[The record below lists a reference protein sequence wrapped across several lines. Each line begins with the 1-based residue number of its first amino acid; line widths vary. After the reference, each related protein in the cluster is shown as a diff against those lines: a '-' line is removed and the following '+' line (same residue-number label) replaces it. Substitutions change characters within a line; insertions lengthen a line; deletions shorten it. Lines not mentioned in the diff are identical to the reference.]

1 MGSIELPKKIPNLI
15 PMQKFRLLLVF
26 SGLLLS
32 AMVLGQK
39 PREFSPAPE
48 KFPEE
53 LQTYFKGS
61 LSDEQKHFVDQFL
74 ITWTTDTLFEENQK
88 LTVIGHLNGMLRQNA
103 RLNHLMKYL
112 QMIQMFRTD
121 PSRQVYFEGWKS
133 QLETLLAEKKLP
145 ASRLTYF
152 LENTDGLIKRGELFS
167 STALIWKADSTLLDF
182 VPGSFHIRLGTTRL
196 VCLSVRDSI
205 VIENTRGIYNP
216 VEQKWYGDGGLV
228 TWERAGYPRDS
239 VYAELGTYTLDLTKP
254 GYRTDSAKLVH
265 KQFFH
270 SPLPGVLTDQVK
282 KNTSPEMATYP
293 VFDSYE
299 KTFVI
304 RSIFPGFDFSG
315 GLSMRG
321 ARLVGSGNNVQEATL
336 KVSRND
342 TLFMVVRSNYIAFR
356 KEQIISRN
364 AAVLVIINRDSL
376 YHGNM
381 NFSYLHPNREISVTR
396 SDDIGSQSPWFN
408 SYHQLDMLFD
418 QMYYKLGAKEILF
431 TMNRGAS
438 IGNASFQS
446 VNFFNGRQYDALQGV
461 DPIHPLVAVRNFVR
475 YFQSSEFP
483 INDLASYL
491 RLSPEQTQKM
501 MFRLASMGFL
511 YYNPEDGM
519 VKVKPK
525 LNNFIQASL
534 GKIDYDVIDLRSR
547 TEAPLENAR
556 LNLQTF
562 DLTINGIPSIALSD
576 SQNVFIS
583 PYQGSIIMKKN
594 RSFQFSG
601 RIDAGLFTFYGSNF
615 FFDYEQFKINLQK
628 VDSLSIRVQTDERDN
643 FGFAKLAGVKNIVQN
658 LTGDLLIDDPS
669 NKSGVKGLKQYP
681 VFQSRENSYVYFDN
695 PDIQKGVYARDKF
708 YFQVSPFVIDSL
720 DRFSKNDMRF
730 RGKFVSAGIFPEMEQ
745 TLVLQPDYSLG
756 FDIIAP
762 AEGLPIYLGKGRFY
776 RQANLSN
783 KGLTGNGSFD
793 YLTSTTESEALF
805 FYPDSLNAKA
815 KRFSIRKQPD
825 GGSFPETA
833 GNDLTVHWE
842 PYHDQLLAY
851 QGKTPFTMYGQQATL
866 AGNLK
871 LAPSGLSGNGTVDLI
886 SAVLVSDR
894 YAFRSDRFLADT
906 ASFSLRSAKP
916 SVYTLLAQN
925 LRTEID
931 FAKRQG
937 TFSSNSDYTLTTLP
951 ENQYISY
958 IDQMVWYMD
967 QQKIDLLS
975 AKPFNA
981 KQVPAPYKNVIDS
994 VDFTLTGARYIS
1006 VRKDQDSLSFIS
1018 PKATYD
1024 YNSNVLNAT
1033 GVRFVRVAD
1042 ALVYPAHEFLS
1053 VAEKADMLPMDSSVI
1068 IADAKTKFHR
1078 IHTAKV
1084 KIASRY
1090 KYSGNGWY
1098 DYVDEN
1104 KSVQRIHLTEISV
1117 DDSIQTIARGE
1128 IAETDQFTLS
1138 PNYAYQGRVMLNARD
1153 RLLNFK
1159 GAVMLNYAC
1168 EPLSRRWLA
1177 FETRINPDSILIP
1190 VSAQPMDVN
1199 RNNLYAGMMMDN
1211 DSVHVYSAFFQPR
1224 KNYKDGYISTSEGY
1238 LYFAKDSSTYL
1249 VGSLSRMKDPSSP
1262 GNLIALN
1269 RNTCRFHGE
1278 GKINLNIDLGQMQLQ
1293 AAGKVFHNLA
1303 ANMPYLNLTLIVD
1316 FPFLDKALQLAATDF
1331 DSLPGKG
1338 NISLGD
1344 RAIRKNIT
1352 ELIGE
1357 EKTKKFY
1364 DEIVL
1369 YGQVRSLPVEL
1380 AKTMVLGDVHLL
1392 WNNKSNSYQSYGLIG
1407 VRNINGREIN
1417 KYVEGYVELYRK
1429 RTGDICDIFLKA
1441 DDNTWYYFGYT
1452 REVMQAISSNRD
1464 FNNLLRVLKPEQR
1477 QVKPPRKGM
1486 PGYIYMVASDTK
1498 ISQFLRHYEDV
1509 LEERK
1514 AGTPSE

>member
-1 MGSIELPKKIPNLI
+1 MLKS
-15 PMQKFRLLLVF
+15 RLLLVF
-26 SGLLLS
+26 FGLLLS
-32 AMVLGQK
+32 AIVLGLK
-39 PREFSPAPE
+39 PREFSASPE

-53 LQTYFKGS
+53 LQGYFKSS
-61 LSDEQKHFVDQFL
+61 LSDEQKNIVNQFL
-74 ITWTTDTLFEENQK
+74 TTWTTDTLFEENQK
-88 LTVIGHLNGMLRQNA
+88 LSVIGHLNGMLKQNA
-103 RLNHLMKYL
+103 RNSHLIKYL

-121 PSRQVYFEGWKS
+121 QSRQVYFEGWKS
-133 QLETLLAEKKLP
+133 QFEKLMSEKKLS

-152 LENTDGLIKRGELFS
+152 LENTDGLIRRGELFS
-167 STALIWKADSTLLDF
+167 STALVWKADSSLLDF
-182 VPGSFHIRLGTTRL
+182 VPESFYIKLGPTRL

-216 VEQKWYGDGGLV
+216 VEQKWYGGRGVV
-228 TWERAGYPRDS
+228 TWERAGYARDS
-239 VYAELGTYTLDLTKP
+239 VYAELGNYTLDLTRP
-254 GYRTDSAKLVH
+254 GYRADSAQLFH

-270 SPLPGVLTDQVK
+270 SPLLGVLSDQVK
-282 KNTSPEMATYP
+282 KNISPEMATYP
-293 VFDSYE
+293 FFDSYE
-299 KTFVI
+299 KTFII
-304 RSIFPGFDFSG
+304 RGIFPGFDFSG

-336 KVSRND
+336 KVFRND

-364 AAVLVIINRDSL
+364 AAILVIINRDSL

-381 NFSYLHPNREISVTR
+381 NFSYLHSTHEISVTR

-418 QMYYKLGAKEILF
+418 LMYYKLGAKEILF

-461 DPIHPLVAVRNFVR
+461 DPIHPLIAVRNFVR

-491 RLSPEQTQKM
+491 RLSPDQTQKM
-501 MFRLASMGFL
+501 LFRLASMGFL
-511 YYNPEDGM
+511 FYNPDDGM

-534 GKIDYDVIDLRSR
+534 GRIDYDVIDLRSR

-583 PYQGSIIMKKN
+583 PYQGSIMMKKN

-601 RIDAGLFTFYGSNF
+601 RIDAGLFTFFGSNF
-615 FFDYEQFKINLQK
+615 FFDYEHFKINLQK

-643 FGFAKLAGVKNIVQN
+643 FGFAKLASVKNIIQN
-658 LTGDLLIDDPS
+658 LTGELLIDDPS
-669 NKSGVKGLKQYP
+669 NKSGVKGLKNYP
-681 VFQSRENSYVYFDN
+681 IFQSRENSYVYYDN
-695 PDIQKGVYARDKF
+695 PNIQKGVYARDKF
-708 YFQVSPFVIDSL
+708 YFQVFPFVIDSL
-720 DRFSKNDMRF
+720 DRFSKNDMQF

-745 TLVLQPDYSLG
+745 TMVLQPDNSLG
-756 FDIIAP
+756 FDIVAP

-783 KGLTGNGSFD
+783 KGLIGNGSFE
-793 YLTSTTESEALF
+793 YLTSTTESETLV

-825 GGSFPETA
+825 GGSFPETT
-833 GNDLTVHWE
+833 GNDLIVHWE
-842 PYHDQLLAY
+842 PYHDQLFAY
-851 QGKTPFTMYGQQATL
+851 QGKTPFSMYHQQATL
-866 AGNLK
+866 AGSLK
-871 LAPSGLSGNGTVDLI
+871 LTPLGLSGNGMVDLT
-886 SAVLVSDR
+886 SAVLVSDG
-894 YAFRSDRFLADT
+894 YAFKSNRFLADT
-906 ASFSLRSAKP
+906 AAFSLRSAKP
-916 SVYTLLAQN
+916 SVYTILAQN
-925 LRTEID
+925 LQTEID
-931 FAKRQG
+931 FTKRQG
-937 TFSSNSDYTLTTLP
+937 TFTSNSDYALITFP

-958 IDQMVWYMD
+958 VDQMVWFMD

-975 AKPFNA
+975 GKPFNI
-981 KQVPAPYKNVIDS
+981 KQVPDTYINVIDS
-994 VDFTLTGARYIS
+994 VDYTLMGARYIS

-1024 YNSNVLNAT
+1024 YNTNILHASE
-1033 GVRFVRVAD
+1033 VRFVRVAD

-1053 VAEKADMLPMDSSVI
+1053 VAEKADMLPIDSSVI

-1078 IHTAKV
+1078 IHTARV
-1084 KIASRY
+1084 KITSRY
-1090 KYSGNGWY
+1090 KYSGSGWY

-1104 KSVQRIHLTEISV
+1104 QSVQRIHLTEISV

-1138 PNYAYQGRVMLNARD
+1138 PNYAYRGRVTLNARD
-1153 RLLNFK
+1153 KFLNFNGAVLLNF
-1159 GAVMLNYAC
+1159 AC
-1168 EPLSRRWLA
+1168 ESLSRRWLS
-1177 FETRINPDSILIP
+1177 FETRINPDSLLIP
-1190 VSAQPMDVN
+1190 ISAQPMDVN
-1199 RNNLYAGMMMDN
+1199 RNNLYAGIMMN
-1211 DSVHVYSAFFQPR
+1211 HDSIHMYSAFFQQK
-1224 KNYKDGYISTSEGY
+1224 KNYKDSYISTANGY
-1238 LYFAKDSSTYL
+1238 LYFVKDSSTYL
-1249 VGSLSRMKDPSSP
+1249 VSSLTKLKNPSYP

-1278 GKINLNIDLGQMQLQ
+1278 GKINLNIDLGQVQLQ

-1303 ANMPYLNLTLIVD
+1303 ANMPYLNITLMVD
-1316 FPFLDKALQLAATDF
+1316 FPFLDKALQLAASDF

-1344 RAIRKNIT
+1344 PVIRKNIT
-1352 ELIGE
+1352 ELLGE
-1357 EKTKKFY
+1357 EKTKKLY

-1369 YGQVRSLPVEL
+1369 YGQVRSLPADL
-1380 AKTMVLGDVHLL
+1380 AKTIVLSDVHLL
-1392 WNNKSNSYQSYGLIG
+1392 WNNHSNSYQSYGLIG

-1417 KYVEGYVELYRK
+1417 KYVEGYIELYRK
-1429 RTGDICDIFLKA
+1429 RTGDICDIFLKP
-1441 DDNTWYYFGYT
+1441 DDHTWYYFGYT
-1452 REVMQAISSNRD
+1452 REVMQAISSNHD

-1486 PGYIYMVASDTK
+1486 PSYIYMVASDTK
-1498 ISQFLRHYEDV
+1498 INQFLRHYEDV

-1514 AGTPSE
+1514 NSTPSE

>member
-1 MGSIELPKKIPNLI
+1 
-15 PMQKFRLLLVF
+15 MQKPRLLLIC
-26 SGLLLS
+26 SGLLMS
-32 AMVLGQK
+32 FMVLGQK
-39 PREFSPAPE
+39 PREFSAAPE
-48 KFPEE
+48 KLPEE
-53 LQTYFKGS
+53 LQAYFKGA
-61 LSDEQKHFVDQFL
+61 LSDEQKKIVDQFVFV
-74 ITWTTDTLFEENQK
+74 WTTDTLFEENQK
-88 LTVIGHLNGMLRQNA
+88 LTVISHLNGMLRQNA
-103 RLNHLMKYL
+103 RNSQLLQYL
-112 QMIQMFRTD
+112 QMIQMFRADQSKQT
-121 PSRQVYFEGWKS
+121 YFEGWKS

-145 ASRLTYF
+145 ASRLTSF
-152 LENTDGLIKRGELFS
+152 LENTDGLIKRRELFT
-167 STALIWKADSTLLDF
+167 STALVWKADSTWLEF
-182 VPGSFHIRLGTTRL
+182 VPESYQVRLGPTRL

-205 VIENTRGIYNP
+205 VIENTRGLYNP
-216 VEQKWYGDGGLV
+216 VEQKWYGENGLV
-228 TWERAGYPRDS
+228 TWERAGYSRDS

-254 GYRTDSAKLVH
+254 GYKADSVQFIH

-270 SPLPGVLTDQVK
+270 SPLSGVLTDQVK

-293 VFDSYE
+293 AFDSYE
-299 KTFVI
+299 KTFAI
-304 RSIFPGFDFSG
+304 RNIFPGFDFSG
-315 GLSMRG
+315 GLTMRG
-321 ARLVGSGNNVQEATL
+321 ARLIGSGNNVQEATL
-336 KVSRND
+336 RVFRND

-356 KEQIISRN
+356 KEQIMSRN
-364 AAVLVIINRDSL
+364 AAVLVVINRDSL

-381 NFSYLHPNREISVTR
+381 NFSYLHPTHEISVTR

-418 QMYYKLGAKEILF
+418 QMYYKLGSKEILF

-501 MFRLASMGFL
+501 LFRLASMGFL

-556 LNLQTF
+556 LNLQNF

-576 SQNVFIS
+576 SQNVFIA
-583 PYQGSIIMKKN
+583 PYQGSITMKKN
-594 RSFQFSG
+594 RGFQFSG

-643 FGFAKLAGVKNIVQN
+643 FGFAKLAGVKNIIRN

-681 VFQSRENSYVYFDN
+681 VFQSRENAYVYFDN

-708 YFQVSPFVIDSL
+708 YFQVFPFVIDSL
-720 DRFSKNDMRF
+720 DRFSKNDMQF

-756 FDIIAP
+756 FDIVAP
-762 AEGLPIYLGKGRFY
+762 AEGLPVYLGKGRFY
-776 RQANLSN
+776 QQANLSN
-783 KGLTGNGSFD
+783 KGLIGNGSLG
-793 YLTSTTESEALF
+793 YLTSTTESEALY

-815 KRFSIRKQPD
+815 KTFSIRKQPG

-833 GNDLTVHWE
+833 GNDLNIHWE
-842 PYHDQLLAY
+842 PYNDQLFAY
-851 QGKTPFTMYGQQATL
+851 QGKTPFSMYNQQTTL

-871 LAPSGLSGNGTVDLI
+871 LTPSGLSGNGTVDLT
-886 SAVLVSDR
+886 SAVLVSNL
-894 YAFRSDRFLADT
+894 YAFKSDRFLADT

-916 SVYTLLAQN
+916 SVYTILAQN

-931 FAKRQG
+931 FSKRQG
-937 TFSSNSDYTLTTLP
+937 TFDSNSEYTLTAFP

-958 IDQMVWYMD
+958 IDQMVWHMD
-967 QQKIDLLS
+967 NQKVDLLS
-975 AKPFNA
+975 VKPFNIR
-981 KQVPAPYKNVIDS
+981 QVPEPYKMDIDS
-994 VDFTLTGARYIS
+994 VDYTLTGARYIS

-1024 YNSNVLNAT
+1024 YTSNVLHTT
-1033 GVRFVRVAD
+1033 GVKFVRVAD
-1042 ALVYPAHEFLS
+1042 AFVYPAHELLS
-1053 VAEKADMLPMDSSVI
+1053 VAEKAEMFPLDSSVI
-1068 IADAKTKFHR
+1068 IADAKNRFHR
-1078 IHTAKV
+1078 IHTASV
-1084 KIASRY
+1084 KITSRY
-1090 KYSGNGWY
+1090 KYSGSGWY

-1104 KSVQRIHLTEISV
+1104 KTIQRIHFTDISV
-1117 DDSIQTIARGE
+1117 DDSIQTTARGE

-1153 RLLNFK
+1153 RLLHFK
-1159 GAVMLNYAC
+1159 GAVMLNYSC
-1168 EPLSRRWLA
+1168 EPLSRRWLS

-1190 VSAQPMDVN
+1190 VSPQPMDIN
-1199 RNNLYAGMMMDN
+1199 RNNLYAGMMMNN
-1211 DSVHVYSAFFQPR
+1211 DSVHVYSVFFQPR
-1224 KNYKDGYISTSEGY
+1224 KNYKDSYISTADGY
-1238 LYFAKDSSTYL
+1238 LYFVKDSSTYL
-1249 VGSLSRMKDPSSP
+1249 VGSLAKMKNPSSP

-1278 GKINLNIDLGQMQLQ
+1278 GKVNLNIDLGQMQLQ
-1293 AAGKVFHNLA
+1293 AAGKVFHELA
-1303 ANMPYLNLTLIVD
+1303 ANIPYLNLTLIVE
-1316 FPFLDKALQLAATDF
+1316 FPFLDKALQLAASDF

-1338 NISLGD
+1338 TISLGD
-1344 RAIRKNIT
+1344 PVIRKNIA

-1357 EKTKKFY
+1357 EKTSKLY

-1369 YGQVRSLPVEL
+1369 YGQVRTLPAEL
-1380 AKTMVLGDVHLL
+1380 AKTMVLGDVHLM
-1392 WNNKSNSYQSYGLIG
+1392 WNNNTNSYQSFGLIG

-1417 KYVEGYVELYRK
+1417 KYVEGFIELYRK

-1486 PGYIYMVASDTK
+1486 PSYIYMVASDTK
-1498 ISQFLRHYEDV
+1498 INQFLRHYEDV

-1514 AGTPSE
+1514 TGNPSE